1 MRIQIRAR
9 TWATKQ
15 PNHRPAAPHHAKTSE
30 WERAGHKKGGPGGLP
45 PALFPPF
52 LGRNGAPPPESAAP
66 RGAAPRGTG
75 KAPTTQRVRSTP
87 PRPRPGTGG
96 NPRRRVHPAPV
107 PTRPPTRGSPV
118 RRSPRALD
126 SVNVQGPGAL
136 ILKEKTASRAREIS
150 HALLGSCVFF
160 WRGAPGV
167 ELNDGHAIVGVLPG
181 AITGIVKEGNG
192 CDPSI
197 LTAEDLI
204 RLDLHLRVHG
214 EPSF

>member
-1 MRIQIRAR
+1 MGTPAGQ
-9 TWATKQ
+9 
-15 PNHRPAAPHHAKTSE
+15 AAPPGALRPEAPEKPRPPKGYAVPHRAPARD
-30 WERAGHKKGGPGGLP
+30 RAGTHAAGSTLRRSQPG
-45 PALFPPF
+45 
-52 LGRNGAPPPESAAP
+52 
-66 RGAAPRGTG
+66 
-75 KAPTTQRVRSTP
+75 
-87 PRPRPGTGG
+87 
-96 NPRRRVHPAPV
+96 
-107 PTRPPTRGSPV
+107 PPTRGSPV
-118 RRSPRALD
+118 RRSPRALE
-126 SVNVQGPGAL
+126 SVKVQGPGAL